1 MPSSYLDSSEYDT
14 FGLPSTV
21 TEGHVMQASALID
34 GYLRRPQGLAYLT
47 DQDGTPCAMQ
57 GATPRMIYTLGAL
70 SPGSD
75 VTVTITPANATQDL
89 VGEVMVIDIDKTSI
103 EAVVVSAVPAKGQLT
118 FKTVKYSHLSGAK
131 ASLGLVIT
139 EERAL
144 PGKRSVARTMQQPM
158 VTMVSA
164 LGRYGY
170 GRRGDNMAG
179 PSEINL
185 LAMVQTFGGPPQ
197 WFPIDVNNCGYSAGT
212 GEVWIPAGGLMAYF
226 SEVRMHYI
234 AGFPVDS
241 IPLPIKSAVAT
252 LVDDLVTAVTTNA
265 TLSSDIKSLRVG
277 DTEIVRVGNSQPVVV
292 QSSLDRDTLNL
303 IAPYRAMLFA

>member
-1 MPSSYLDSSEYDT
+1 MPSAYLDSSEYDT

-21 TEGHVMQASALID
+21 TDGHVMQASALID

-57 GATPRMIYTLGAL
+57 GATPRMTYTLAAL
-70 SPGSD
+70 SPGNN
-75 VTVTITPANATQDL
+75 VTVTVTPANATQDL
-89 VGEVMVIDIDKTSI
+89 VGEVMVVDLDATSI
-103 EAVVVSAVPAKGQLT
+103 EALVISAVPAKNQLT
-118 FKTVKYSHLSGAK
+118 FQTVKYSHSSGAK
-131 ASLGLVIT
+131 GALGMVIT

-158 VTMVSA
+158 VSMVSA

-179 PSEINL
+179 PSDINL

-197 WFPIDVNNCGYSAGT
+197 WFPIDVANCGYSAGT

-234 AGFPVDS
+234 AGFPADS